1 MRAYDLIYKKR
12 EGGEL
17 SRKEI
22 EYLLSGYIDGKIPD
36 YQMAAWC
43 MAVFFRGMTAEE
55 TALLTELMADS
66 GDLVDLSLLQGF
78 VADKHSTGG
87 VGDKTTLVLAP
98 LIAAAGLP
106 VAKMSGRGLGH
117 TGGTIDKL
125 EAIPGFNTA
134 LTRQKFLEQVKEIG
148 IAVAGQ
154 TGNLAPADKK
164 LYALRDVTA
173 TVESIPLIASSIM
186 SKKIAGG
193 ADGIVLDVKW
203 GNGAF
208 MREKE
213 RARLLAETMV
223 EIGRNLG
230 RKTGAILTDMNQP
243 LGFAV
248 GNSLEVKEALA
259 TLSGEGPADL
269 QKLCLTLGGLML
281 VMADKAD
288 AVKEGKEILSDVLA
302 SGAAREKFRQLIVQQ
317 GGEPEV
323 INNPDLLPRVD
334 NVLEVKSREAGY
346 VTGIRT
352 RKIGLAAAVLG
363 AGREKKGDSID
374 PAVGLEMRCKIG
386 AKVNEGEPLVLV
398 HHNND
403 HLEEDFL
410 SSLRNCFTIEDGFSG
425 SGDLIC
431 DIIE

>member
-1 MRAYDLIYKKR
+1 MRAYDIIYKKR

-17 SRKEI
+17 SRQEI
-22 EYLLSGYIDGKIPD
+22 EFLLSGYIDGKIPD

-66 GDLVDLSLLQGF
+66 GELVDLSLLQGF

-134 LTRQKFLEQVKEIG
+134 LTRQKFLEQVEEIG

-213 RARLLAETMV
+213 SARLLAETMV
-223 EIGRNLG
+223 EIGENLG

-288 AVKEGKEILSDVLA
+288 AVQEGKEILSDVLA
-302 SGAAREKFRQLIVQQ
+302 SGAAREKFSLLIDQQ

-323 INNPDLLPRVD
+323 VNNPDLLPRAD
-334 NVLEVKSREAGY
+334 NILEVKSRKAGY
-346 VTGIRT
+346 ITGFRT

-363 AGREKKGDSID
+363 AGREKKGDFID
-374 PAVGLEMRCKIG
+374 PAVGLEIRCKIG
-386 AKVNEGEPLVLV
+386 DKVDEGESLVLV

-403 HLEEDFL
+403 YLEEDFL
-410 SSLRNCFTIEDGFSG
+410 SSLRNCFIIEDGFSG

-431 DIIE
+431 DIIG